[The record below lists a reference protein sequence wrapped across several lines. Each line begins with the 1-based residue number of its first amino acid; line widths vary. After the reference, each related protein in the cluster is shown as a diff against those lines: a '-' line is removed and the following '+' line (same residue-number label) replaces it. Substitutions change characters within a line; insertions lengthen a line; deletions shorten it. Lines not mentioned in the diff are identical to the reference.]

1 MGFIISL
8 LTLGAIVTYL
18 AISYSSDVIDVRN
31 NIKKSEEIDNST
43 KLIMFNASRSVTS
56 KSDNSDL
63 SNIKMSVFS
72 EDTHSTKDRELMDN
86 FQKAIEHLIIN
97 ENKIEPTC
105 SEIAETK
112 FITEK
117 DCNNLKEKTY
127 HAITFKNNQLG
138 LKNETLLS
146 IIENKNLSTN
156 RKEDSKTE
164 SNSIFYIKNYSKDII
179 KSDREAFKK
188 NLEFSNQL
196 IESFKFFEDENEL
209 LDYGKAVFK
218 TNNNRDTLDV
228 FTVYRLDLILN
239 EINNLKYKKELKLAI
254 DSEKSEEE
262 IALLKEQNKINNLL
276 HDNDKYFSNN
286 SSFFEER
293 FDVIKNVFN

>member
-117 DCNNLKEKTY
+117 DCNNL
-127 HAITFKNNQLG
+127 
-138 LKNETLLS
+138 
-146 IIENKNLSTN
+146 
-156 RKEDSKTE
+156 
-164 SNSIFYIKNYSKDII
+164 
-179 KSDREAFKK
+179 
-188 NLEFSNQL
+188 
-196 IESFKFFEDENEL
+196 
-209 LDYGKAVFK
+209 
-218 TNNNRDTLDV
+218 
-228 FTVYRLDLILN
+228 
-239 EINNLKYKKELKLAI
+239 YKI
-254 DSEKSEEE
+254 
-262 IALLKEQNKINNLL
+262 
-276 HDNDKYFSNN
+276 
-286 SSFFEER
+286 
-293 FDVIKNVFN
+293 V